1 MTKQSIINMESMQ
14 CRSYEE
20 EKAYYKEL
28 AEVEQAIKAVNAVKK
43 PVKEL
48 KVINNRFNPQTNYKL
63 TYR

>member
-1 MTKQSIINMESMQ
+1 MESMQ

-63 TYR
+63 IYR